1 MTRAV
6 DSLVVL
12 EELLAAIEDTIHL
25 IRVDHG
31 IGTITVEDDGWEAG
45 PSLCRLLLQLLAA
58 SWVIHHGDLA
68 RVVDV
73 ELPLVDEG
81 LHLEAHV
88 LGVAEVRLEIIVGP
102 LQLLD
107 LGEPACQLGL
117 GVATGPLRLLDFLLG
132 PSALGGDLHEV

>member
-1 MTRAV
+1 MTRAE

-25 IRVDHG
+25 IRVDDG
-31 IGTITVEDDGWEAG
+31 IGTIAVEDDGWEAG

-58 SWVIHHGDLA
+58 SRIIDHGDLA

-73 ELPLVDEG
+73 ELPVVDEA
-81 LHLEAHV
+81 LHLEADV
-88 LGVAEVRLEIIVGP
+88 LGVAEILLEVVVGL
-102 LQLLD
+102 LQLPD

-117 GVATGPLRLLDFLLG
+117 GVAIGPLRLLDLFLG
-132 PSALGGDLHEV
+132 PPALGGDLHEV